1 MPLPIEIPMP
11 IPDWVPF
18 VVYGVEFVIMLI
30 AAIRLVRS
38 EHHKG
43 VGVALFVFLLVPI
56 IVTLLQARVFGTT
69 LTFIAHHLVT
79 LVVLCMLLFTRKKK
93 AQSNEFSL

>member
-1 MPLPIEIPMP
+1 MSLPIEIPMP

-18 VVYGVEFVIMLI
+18 AVYGLEFVVMLI

-43 VGVALFVFLLVPI
+43 IGIALFVLLLAPI

-69 LTFIAHHLVT
+69 LTFIAHHMVT
-79 LVVLCMLLFTRKKK
+79 IVVLLMFLFTRNKR
-93 AQSNEFSL
+93 AQSDEFSL